1 MSGPTPLAANQGNTI
16 TVEDLFYNVPTRL
29 RYTVEHVVYPALKKT
44 LVPPAACLTDRSL
57 LQVASLPELYKVFE
71 RC

>member
-1 MSGPTPLAANQGNTI
+1 M
-16 TVEDLFYNVPTRL
+16 VDW

-57 LQVASLPELYKVFE
+57 LQVVSLPELYKVFE

>member
-1 MSGPTPLAANQGNTI
+1 M
-16 TVEDLFYNVPTRL
+16 R
-29 RYTVEHVVYPALKKT
+29 RY
-44 LVPPAACLTDRSL
+44 LTAPKSLLDRDV